1 MDIESDS
8 LIYEWLESI
17 PSKSLPIT
25 TSLNDNNLEI
35 RFTFDKEI
43 KEIYFFPDENNS
55 IDYSSKQNFYKK
67 DDDYFLSIKLFNDEF
82 QNVSGVLDID
92 GTGYNV
98 SNGNV

>member
-1 MDIESDS
+1 MAR
-8 LIYEWLESI
+8 IYTI
-17 PSKSLPIT
+17 KVLPIT

-98 SNGNV
+98 SNDAFEDFKERAFP

>member
-67 DDDYFLSIKLFNDEF
+67 DDELLPFYKTF
-82 QNVSGVLDID
+82 Q
-92 GTGYNV
+92 
-98 SNGNV
+98 